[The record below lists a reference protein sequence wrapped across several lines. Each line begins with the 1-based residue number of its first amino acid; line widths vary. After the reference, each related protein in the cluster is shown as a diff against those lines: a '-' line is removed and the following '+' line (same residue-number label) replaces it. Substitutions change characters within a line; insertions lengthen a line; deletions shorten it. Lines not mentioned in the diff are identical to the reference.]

1 MSNSFVPHPQTSDR
15 AGHEVSRAPPRE
27 TLYSQPVTDFENT
40 SVAAIL
46 AQRSRE
52 TRDELLDE
60 LVVMLATI
68 VPSVQIER
76 SLLRRRVTAVR
87 IPLGAHVYVLKKDA
101 RGSFEP
107 MRVQEVRG
115 VAIRTTPMEID
126 AFLAELGTA
135 IDVELRRTEK
145 GRLALQ
151 SWLRSLNP

>member
-1 MSNSFVPHPQTSDR
+1 M
-15 AGHEVSRAPPRE
+15 
-27 TLYSQPVTDFENT
+27 
-40 SVAAIL
+40 L

-52 TRDELLDE
+52 AHNELLDE
-60 LVVMLATI
+60 LVVMLSAVLPT
-68 VPSVQIER
+68 VQIER

-87 IPLGAHVYVLKKDA
+87 VPVGDHVYVLKKGSI
-101 RGSFEP
+101 GSFEP
-107 MRVQEVRG
+107 MRVQMVRG

-126 AFLAELGTA
+126 AFLEELGTA